1 MENVG
6 GRIAGES
13 RACRGIRL
21 RPGKRRKQNCERH
34 GCLPTQLDHHPAA
47 AETLCA
53 RAVTEHSGLLSVRD
67 VNWVSQGELEQLVG
81 HELDDSG
88 ELDVLRHR
96 RQGRARHDFEYQ
108 GNRPRDRI
116 IQQRSQERRVGLG
129 GSLLHSKQ
137 TSAAL
142 TGDVASAFESAGQA
156 LVEMVNNNIDST
168 DDAVQK
174 YTQGDQLMC
183 TAANA
188 GNQQAHVS
196 DMPGM
201 Q

>member
-1 MENVG
+1 MYYDIDDKAV
-6 GRIAGES
+6 
-13 RACRGIRL
+13 RGTISNTR
-21 RPGKRRKQNCERH
+21 G
-34 GCLPTQLDHHPAA
+34 TVPAI
-47 AETLCA
+47 ET
-53 RAVTEHSGLLSVRD
+53 SNRD
-67 VNWVSQGELEQLVG
+67 LKNGAS
-81 HELDDSG
+81 D
-88 ELDVLRHR
+88 
-96 RQGRARHDFEYQ
+96 
-108 GNRPRDRI
+108 
-116 IQQRSQERRVGLG
+116 LG
-129 GSLLHSKQ
+129 GELLHSTQ

>member
-1 MENVG
+1 MFYDIDDKAVRGTISNTRGTVPA
-6 GRIAGES
+6 IES
-13 RACRGIRL
+13 S
-21 RPGKRRKQNCERH
+21 N
-34 GCLPTQLDHHPAA
+34 
-47 AETLCA
+47 
-53 RAVTEHSGLLSVRD
+53 RD
-67 VNWVSQGELEQLVG
+67 LKNGAS
-81 HELDDSG
+81 D
-88 ELDVLRHR
+88 
-96 RQGRARHDFEYQ
+96 
-108 GNRPRDRI
+108 
-116 IQQRSQERRVGLG
+116 LG

-142 TGDVASAFESAGQA
+142 AGDVASAFESAGQA
-156 LVEMVNNNIDST
+156 LVE
-168 DDAVQK
+168 K